1 MDPCVVYL
9 ENALHSW
16 FFCLHLTIQIR
27 EYLFNHFSVYHEE
40 IKDGL
45 KYAYLK
51 GKYKHIYYINSSNLN
66 KFIKNDS

>member
-45 KYAYLK
+45 KCLPEREIQTYLLCK
-51 GKYKHIYYINSSNLN
+51 FVKSQQIYQ
-66 KFIKNDS
+66 K

>member
-45 KYAYLK
+45 KCLPEREIQTYL
-51 GKYKHIYYINSSNLN
+51 YYVNSSNLN